1 MLYHYIRLV
10 TLQDYCF
17 RTNKRKWAKALGVEL
32 KAFLLTTQTSRGYK

>member
-1 MLYHYIRLV
+1 MIHHYIRLV

-32 KAFLLTTQTSRGYK
+32 KAFLADNPQFKGL